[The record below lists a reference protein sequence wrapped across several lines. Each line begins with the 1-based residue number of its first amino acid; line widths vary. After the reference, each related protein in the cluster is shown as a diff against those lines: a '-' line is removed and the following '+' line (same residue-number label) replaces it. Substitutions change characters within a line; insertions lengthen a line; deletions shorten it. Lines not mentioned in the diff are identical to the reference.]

1 MFFKKKEDE
10 EFKEKIL
17 DLTKNYNAR
26 NSRYA
31 NRTKAVEQGKQIP
44 STPYLRAQSQKG
56 FLDLTQN
63 KERENES
70 PNLSQDLVFGGSN
83 ILEKKPEI
91 DRQTN
96 SNSTGFFGLFGSKT
110 SQEETPVLTQTNS
123 STNDLE
129 TQEKRKKLAKRL
141 MDITD
146 KLEDLS
152 NQIYHLQQR
161 IELIEQKTRM
171 I

>member
-1 MFFKKKEDE
+1 MFFKKKEE
-10 EFKEKIL
+10 NELKEKIL
-17 DLTKNYNAR
+17 DLTKSYNAR

-31 NRTKAVEQGKQIP
+31 QKVAVNKEEKRNF
-44 STPYLRAQSQKG
+44 STPYLRSQSQRG
-56 FLDLTQN
+56 ILDLSQN
-63 KERENES
+63 KIPEKKQE

-83 ILEKKPEI
+83 VIEKPVEEK
-91 DRQTN
+91 TT
-96 SNSTGFFGLFGSKT
+96 STNSTGFFGLFGNKT
-110 SQEETPVLTQTNS
+110 SQEETPALSQENS
-123 STNDLE
+123 STSE
-129 TQEKRKKLAKRL
+129 IEVQERRKKLAKRL

-161 IELIEQKTRM
+161 IELLEQKSRM